1 MKPSLTAITLAV
13 IFCLAKPSAWAEEE
27 HSVAT
32 ALSQTTL
39 SGVVDTSAVWAFG
52 APTETILFQD
62 NFDTDNSA
70 NWDVLN
76 GSNSGTPDF
85 SVDWAFDYSNTTYTS
100 NGVALKIPPAP
111 TSTNTTR
118 GVKVA
123 VNKLDQVAE
132 AAAVNLY
139 PKGRSFSN
147 NFALRFDM
155 WINYN
160 GGEYGGT
167 GSTEFGIFGLNHS
180 GTFANWSP
188 PAANASAVP
197 ASDGVWY
204 GVTGEAGA
212 ARDYRNYE
220 GDPAGPPLEYTGL
233 TGGFLDRDGDGT
245 VEQEAVSTTAA
256 DYPLDVIYS
265 RPPQETRGVPG
276 KKWVRVE
283 IRQLNDVITWVM
295 DGYVISEKQNQSA
308 WTSGNVMIGTMDNF
322 NSIAVPGAD
331 NFVIFDNV
339 RVVDLGN
346 SPALPRLT
354 LAATQASASEPSTN
368 GSFTITRTGDTAAAL
383 SFNLGI
389 RGTATSGSDFAAIPL
404 TTNFPA
410 GASTLEIP
418 VTVINDQRAEPA
430 ETVKLHLVSNPG
442 QYEVFAPMIGTVEIA
457 DDNDLT
463 AVSVTAVD
471 PWAYEGIPSDVGSF
485 RLSRVGDVT
494 ADLTVNYTVSGTA
507 QSGVDF
513 QAIGSSAVIPAGVES
528 VFVNVVPINNT
539 TADESRTVTLQLATG
554 TGYILGATT
563 NGTVTIRNDDGAAPG
578 TVVYGDNF
586 DTDTSAQWT
595 VNQAHPD
602 SNQATFNFDYST
614 VGIPPAPHTTNATT
628 RGLKLEANIGAPT
641 FTGLSV
647 SPTGKGF
654 EGDYRL
660 SFDMWINYNGP
671 LPAGGTGST
680 LSFAAGVGTSGTLAQ
695 FPGTSVEGVLFSVT
709 GDGGSGTDW
718 RAYVATGAAL
728 PTNSGAYAAGMH
740 STVLNNTDPYY
751 APFGR
756 AAAPEAQLAIYPEQT
771 GLVSA
776 GAPGMAWHEVS
787 IERRGTNISWFV
799 DNLRISTITLTNKEI
814 STNIFVGFFD
824 INATQ
829 TGNQDLSFG
838 LVDNLRVEQ
847 LDAVQPP
854 GEIRISGITRSNAT
868 VQILF
873 SAPASVQNP
882 VIEGSAT
889 ITVGF
894 GPEPNVQLENIGV
907 GAGGSIW
914 RATIPITTPNR
925 FFRVRQ

>member
-1 MKPSLTAITLAV
+1 MKPILTAITLAV
-13 IFCLAKPSAWAEEE
+13 ALCWGTAIPCVSADEE
-27 HSVAT
+27 HSVST

-39 SGVVDTSAVWAFG
+39 SGVVDTSAIWAYG
-52 APTETILFQD
+52 APAETILFQD

-76 GSNSGTPDF
+76 GSNSGTPDS

-167 GSTEFGIFGLNHS
+167 GSTEFGIFGFNHS
-180 GTFANWSP
+180 GTVANWSP
-188 PAANASAVP
+188 PAANASALP

-212 ARDYRNYE
+212 ARDYRYYE
-220 GDPAGPPLEYTGL
+220 GDPAGPPLEFTGL

-283 IRQLNDVITWVM
+283 VRQQTNVITWVM
-295 DGYVISEKQNQSA
+295 DGYVIAEKPNESL

-346 SPALPRLT
+346 NPAAPRLT
-354 LAATQASASEPSTN
+354 LAATQASASEPSSS
-368 GSFTITRTGDTAAAL
+368 GSFTVTRSGDTAAPL
-383 SFNLGI
+383 SFSLGI
-389 RGTATSGSDFAAIPL
+389 RGSATSGSDFAAIPL
-404 TTNFPA
+404 TTNFSA

-418 VTVINDQRAEPA
+418 ISVINDQRAEPT

-463 AVSVTAVD
+463 AVSVTAGD
-471 PWAYEGIPSDVGSF
+471 PWAYEGIPSDVGAF
-485 RLSRVGDVT
+485 RLSRVGDIA
-494 ADLTVNYTVSGTA
+494 ADLTVNFTVSGTA

-513 QAIGSSAVIPAGVES
+513 QPIGTSAIIPAGVES
-528 VFVNVVPINNT
+528 VSINVVPINNS
-539 TADESRTVTLQLATG
+539 ASDQSRTVVLQLGTG

-578 TVVYGDNF
+578 TVVFAITSKPTRPLNGPSIRRMRTAIKLPSTSDYG
-586 DTDTSAQWT
+586 
-595 VNQAHPD
+595 
-602 SNQATFNFDYST
+602 T

-628 RGLKLEANIGAPT
+628 RGLKLEANVGAPT

-654 EGDYRL
+654 DGDYRL

-671 LPAGGTGST
+671 VARWWDWFDL
-680 LSFAAGVGTSGTLAQ
+680 
-695 FPGTSVEGVLFSVT
+695 VLFGGRWHYRNLGTISRNECGGRCCFRSRVT
-709 GDGGSGTDW
+709 VV
-718 RAYVATGAAL
+718 RAPIGELMPRAGHRCL
-728 PTNSGAYAAGMH
+728 PTPALTPPVCIRPSRIIPIPTMLRSVA
-740 STVLNNTDPYY
+740 LR
-751 APFGR
+751 APG
-756 AAAPEAQLAIYPEQT
+756 AQLAIYPEQT
-771 GLVSA
+771 WVGLSWRA
-776 GAPGMAWHEVS
+776 RNGLGMKSHREAW
-787 IERRGTNISWFV
+787 TNISWFV
-799 DNLRISTITLTNKEI
+799 DNLRIAPITLTNKEI
-814 STNIFVGFFD
+814 STNIFVR
-824 INATQ
+824 I
-829 TGNQDLSFG
+829 
-838 LVDNLRVEQ
+838 LRYQ
-847 LDAVQPP
+847 RDSD
-854 GEIRISGITRSNAT
+854 R
-868 VQILF
+868 
-873 SAPASVQNP
+873 
-882 VIEGSAT
+882 
-889 ITVGF
+889 
-894 GPEPNVQLENIGV
+894 
-907 GAGGSIW
+907 
-914 RATIPITTPNR
+914 
-925 FFRVRQ
+925 